1 MHRVDDL
8 PECGKEL
15 GRKGSGCI
23 NTVTIKGGILLSL
36 PILAVWQEGLARCVR
51 PCLLSS

>member
-15 GRKGSGCI
+15 GRKGSGCVNI
-23 NTVTIKGGILLSL
+23 VISKGDILFSL
-36 PILAVWQEGLARCVR
+36 PILAVWQEGLARCVQA
-51 PCLLSS
+51 CLLSS